1 MSTQTISHRSI
12 GPDVLGGILEASR
25 REGFDEGYQRAARD
39 LLASLVFNAE
49 EFLRE
54 HPNRMQELRKV
65 LYTFVARLEQQV
77 DRNAERRGFFEGGL
91 GI

>member
-1 MSTQTISHRSI
+1 MSTQTISRPTRGS
-12 GPDVLGGILEASR
+12 DVFGGIIEASR

-54 HPNRMQELRKV
+54 HPDRTQELRKV
-65 LYTFVARLEQQV
+65 LYTFVARLERQV
-77 DRNAERRGFFEGGL
+77 DRNAERRGFVEGGL

>member
-1 MSTQTISHRSI
+1 MTSQSITNRS
-12 GPDVLGGILEASR
+12 GRADVFGGIIEASR
-25 REGFDEGYQRAARD
+25 REGFDEGYQKAARD

-49 EFLRE
+49 EFLHE
-54 HPNRMQELRKV
+54 HPNRTQELRKV

>member
-1 MSTQTISHRSI
+1 MSSQTITRSTSEV
-12 GPDVLGGILEASR
+12 DVFGGILEASR

-49 EFLRE
+49 EFLHD
-54 HPNRMQELRKV
+54 HPNRTQELRKV
-65 LYTFVARLEQQV
+65 LYSFVARLEGQI

>member
-1 MSTQTISHRSI
+1 MSSQTISKPTRGS
-12 GPDVLGGILEASR
+12 DVFGGIIEASR

-49 EFLRE
+49 EFLHD
-54 HPNRMQELRKV
+54 HPNRPQELRKV
-65 LYTFVARLEQQV
+65 LYSFVARLEGQI